1 MYAHLTMIGI
11 MNCEFRWEF
20 GEEQQP
26 LQMSLSFNGIETD
39 ISKAKE
45 TEALA
50 KPLFAAFMS
59 LQYHC
64 VYYIKIFEREVVR
77 FVAYV
82 FVPKHPVPIS
92 QLR

>member
-1 MYAHLTMIGI
+1 MIGI

-50 KPLFAAFMS
+50 KP
-59 LQYHC
+59 
-64 VYYIKIFEREVVR
+64 
-77 FVAYV
+77 
-82 FVPKHPVPIS
+82 
-92 QLR
+92 